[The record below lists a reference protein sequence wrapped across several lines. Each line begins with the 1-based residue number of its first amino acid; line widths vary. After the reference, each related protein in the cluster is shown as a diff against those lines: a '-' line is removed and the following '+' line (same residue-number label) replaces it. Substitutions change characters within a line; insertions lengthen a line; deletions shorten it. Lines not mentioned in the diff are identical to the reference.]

1 MRCVIAHCRLPSRAL
16 RGADMRLLKLGED
29 DVDIASI
36 TRRIRLRVVTLL
48 ALWLHLLGVVVWLGG
63 VLYQAHILMP
73 MARRTSA
80 ATFADAA
87 RRQRPVGWAAL
98 ALVVLTGFYNV
109 TQLGPVERV
118 MGSGAGLLL
127 AGKFILVLIVV
138 AVAGQRDF
146 TQFVRLQ
153 LALQTNDDT
162 SPSLRAIA
170 WLDRITI
177 VLAVI
182 IMYLGLA
189 ASRS

>member
-1 MRCVIAHCRLPSRAL
+1 V
-16 RGADMRLLKLGED
+16 
-29 DVDIASI
+29 
-36 TRRIRLRVVTLL
+36 RVVTLL

-73 MARRTSA
+73 MARRTGA

-87 RRQRPVGWAAL
+87 RRQRPLGWTAL

-109 TQLGPVERV
+109 TQLGPVEKV
-118 MGSGAGLLL
+118 MESGAGLLL
-127 AGKFILVLIVV
+127 AGKFILVLIVI

-146 TQFVRLQ
+146 TQLVRLQ
-153 LALQTNDDT
+153 LALQTNEDPT
-162 SPSLRAIA
+162 RPLRAIA

-177 VLAVI
+177 LLAVI